1 MLHEGVAK
9 KERIEIRLPEKW
21 VYTVEGI
28 ESYLVV
34 SPLKYVSL
42 IFEAEI
48 KPGKNDFL
56 LQGQDLTAYKGK
68 FNKYE

>member
-1 MLHEGVAK
+1 VFHEGVGK
-9 KERIEIRLPEKW
+9 KEIIEIRLPEKW
-21 VYTVEGI
+21 VYTVEGV
-28 ESYLVV
+28 ESNLVV

-56 LQGQDLTAYKGK
+56 LQGQDLTAYKGEFK
-68 FNKYE
+68 KYE